1 MVIFH
6 SYVTS
11 SLPEGNTHHF
21 MGYTGDVC
29 VHVYIYSM
37 CIYLYMYIQY
47 VYIYTIYGMQRDI
60 MEKHVQKQL
69 QHPWSCTMLLSPPH
83 AASPQV
89 RSPPWPNAAK
99 APAVP
104 VIWRTWQSCGCRRLL
119 SPPYCG
125 WPQDTCA
132 NWEFCGLENI
142 GKLRFLAEKWW
153 LFGKKGFRMVKIGYE
168 GEKNWI

>member
-29 VHVYIYSM
+29 VHVYIYIYIVCVYTYIYIYIIYTV
-37 CIYLYMYIQY
+37 CI
-47 VYIYTIYGMQRDI
+47 YIYTIYGMQRDI
-60 MEKHVQKQL
+60 METHVQKQL

-104 VIWRTWQSCGCRRLL
+104 VI
-119 SPPYCG
+119 
-125 WPQDTCA
+125 
-132 NWEFCGLENI
+132 
-142 GKLRFLAEKWW
+142 
-153 LFGKKGFRMVKIGYE
+153 
-168 GEKNWI
+168 

>member
-1 MVIFH
+1 MCTCLLYI
-6 SYVTS
+6 YI
-11 SLPEGNTHHF
+11 
-21 MGYTGDVC
+21 VC
-29 VHVYIYSM
+29 VYNYIYIYSM
-37 CIYLYMYIQY
+37 YIYIYLLYM
-47 VYIYTIYGMQRDI
+47 GCNGDI
-60 MEKHVQKQL
+60 METHVQKQL
-69 QHPWSCTMLLSPPH
+69 QHFHPRSCTMLLSPPH

-132 NWEFCGLENI
+132 NWELCGLENV
-142 GKLRFLAEKWW
+142 GLGFVAEKWW
-153 LFGKKGFRMVKIGYE
+153 LFGKKEGFRVVKIGYE

>member
-29 VHVYIYSM
+29 VHVIVCVYIYIHSV
-37 CIYLYMYIQY
+37 YI
-47 VYIYTIYGMQRDI
+47 YIYTIYGMQLDI
-60 MEKHVQKQL
+60 METHVQKQL
-69 QHPWSCTMLLSPPH
+69 QHFPRSCTMLLSPPH

-104 VIWRTWQSCGCRRLL
+104 VISRTWQSCGWRRLL

-132 NWEFCGLENI
+132 NWELCGLENV
-142 GKLRFLAEKWW
+142 GKLGEFLAEKW
-153 LFGKKGFRMVKIGYE
+153 
-168 GEKNWI
+168 